1 MQPVIVRRSESSGGE
16 FELVAGER
24 RWRAAK
30 LAGLA
35 AIPALVRDLSDEE
48 SAEWAIVENVQRED
62 LNPIER
68 AWAFRA
74 LMDRF
79 GLSHGQIAERA
90 GLERSSVANTIRLTE
105 LETQIQEMISAGRLN
120 FGHGRAL
127 LAVGAGEGR
136 VSLATEAAREGWS
149 VRRLERAAAN
159 IAILKKAAAAT
170 VPAPQT
176 KPVSIEDLERRLG
189 EYLGTR
195 VTIVTNRGGKRGR
208 IAFEFY
214 GLDHF
219 DGLMSRIG
227 FVNS

>member
-1 MQPVIVRRSESSGGE
+1 M

-30 LAGLA
+30 LAGLTS
-35 AIPALVRDLSDEE
+35 IPAVVRDLSDEE

-62 LNPIER
+62 LNPVER
-68 AWAFRA
+68 AWAFKA
-74 LMDRF
+74 LTDRF

-90 GLERSSVANTIRLTE
+90 GLDRSSVTNFVRLTE
-105 LETQIQEMISAGRLN
+105 LETTIQEMISAGRLN

-127 LAVGAGEGR
+127 LAIAPGDGR
-136 VSLATEAAREGWS
+136 VSLATEASREGWS
-149 VRRLERAAAN
+149 VRRLERAAAT
-159 IAILKKAAAAT
+159 IASAVK
-170 VPAPQT
+170 PAPT
-176 KPVSIEDLERRLG
+176 TTIKTRPASLEDLERRLG

-195 VTIVTNRGGKRGR
+195 VSIVSDRGGKRGR
-208 IAFEFY
+208 VTMEFY

-227 FVNS
+227 FPNS